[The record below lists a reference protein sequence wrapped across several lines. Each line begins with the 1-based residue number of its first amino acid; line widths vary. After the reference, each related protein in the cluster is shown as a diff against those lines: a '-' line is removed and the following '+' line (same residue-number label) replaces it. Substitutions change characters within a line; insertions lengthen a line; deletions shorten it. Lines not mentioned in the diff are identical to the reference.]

1 MLFRKAPKSTKEPFQ
16 INTKRI
22 TNVLI
27 TLHFIQVKVE
37 QQTSFVSISKHCRAK
52 WRETTTHNEH
62 FKANNLVCFKMLN
75 VCLSPFGS
83 NQIWSKPDWG
93 SDCGSVGR
101 EVTSDTSGPQF

>member
-1 MLFRKAPKSTKEPFQ
+1 MNKVTETVVAHVTTLLFRKAPKSTKEPFQ

-52 WRETTTHNEH
+52 WKETITHNEH
-62 FKANNLVCFKMLN
+62 FKANNLVGFKMLN
-75 VCLSPFGS
+75 VCLSP
-83 NQIWSKPDWG
+83 IWFKPNLEQTRLG
-93 SDCGSVGR
+93 
-101 EVTSDTSGPQF
+101 